1 MGWMV
6 APEKYGY
13 ILISGSYEC
22 DLEEEF
28 LQMLLDKDLEMS
40 PSWIVQVGPKSK
52 EKCPQKR
59 HTEKKR

>member
-28 LQMLLDKDLEMS
+28 LQMLL
-40 PSWIVQVGPKSK
+40 
-52 EKCPQKR
+52 R
-59 HTEKKR
+59 